1 MRSGTVS
8 LLFEELDCNKT
19 CDRVD
24 DFLTDDL
31 ERFIL
36 MSGRNL
42 TDLRS
47 PSLSLAPG
55 HSSGENH
62 AEAAIIRG
70 LNAEAEIRAIHHT
83 IYHLPEMSKIIM
95 RDLYIY
101 QMENWQ
107 VADAIRYGHTQYNA
121 LRRKAQLFFADSFDH
136 WQRYMKCSPII
147 DLHQYKDDRKDA
159 GKVMVK

>member
-8 LLFEELDCNKT
+8 LLFKELDCNKT
-19 CDRVD
+19 CDKVD
-24 DFLTDDL
+24 EFLTYDL
-31 ERFIL
+31 EKLIL
-36 MSGRNL
+36 MAGRNL

-55 HSSGENH
+55 HSSEANH
-62 AEAAIIRG
+62 AEASIIRG

-107 VADAIRYGHTQYNA
+107 IAEAIQYSHTQYNVFK
-121 LRRKAQLFFADSFDH
+121 RRAQLFFADSFDH
-136 WQRYMKCSPII
+136 WQRYMSCEPII
-147 DLHQYKDDRKDA
+147 DLHQYK
-159 GKVMVK
+159 

>member
-1 MRSGTVS
+1 MS
-8 LLFEELDCNKT
+8 LLFKELDCDKT

-24 DFLTDDL
+24 EFLTDDL
-31 ERFIL
+31 EKLIL

-55 HSSGENH
+55 HSNGTNH
-62 AEAAIIRG
+62 AEASIIRG
-70 LNAEAEIRAIHHT
+70 LDAEAEIRAIHHT
-83 IYHLPEMSKIIM
+83 IYHLSEMSKIIM

-101 QMENWQ
+101 QMESWQ

-121 LRRKAQLFFADSFDH
+121 LRRRAQLFFADSFDH
-136 WQRYMKCSPII
+136 WQRYMNCEPII
-147 DLHQYKDDRKDA
+147 DLHRYKKDRNHTGNLA
-159 GKVMVK
+159 E